1 MILETLKENFKNI
14 VVFDFE
20 FTQDI
25 DEKGERAAPLCA
37 VYKEIKSGKYYRCMG
52 DDLKKLPFNT
62 KETLFVPFNAVAEA
76 SCFMSLGI
84 KLPKYWWTYL

>member
-1 MILETLKENFKNI
+1 MYELRREL
-14 VVFDFE
+14 VFDFE

-52 DDLKKLPFNT
+52 DDLKKSHLSCSAS
-62 KETLFVPFNAVAEA
+62 FV
-76 SCFMSLGI
+76 
-84 KLPKYWWTYL
+84 

>member
-37 VYKEIKSGKYYRCMG
+37 VYKEIKSGKYYRCIG
-52 DDLKKLPFNT
+52 DDLKYF
-62 KETLFVPFNAVAEA
+62 LFHFSA
-76 SCFMSLGI
+76 G
-84 KLPKYWWTYL
+84 

>member
-25 DEKGERAAPLCA
+25 DEKGERA
-37 VYKEIKSGKYYRCMG
+37 S
-52 DDLKKLPFNT
+52 
-62 KETLFVPFNAVAEA
+62 TL
-76 SCFMSLGI
+76 
-84 KLPKYWWTYL
+84 

>member
-37 VYKEIKSGKYYRCMG
+37 VYKEIKSGK
-52 DDLKKLPFNT
+52 
-62 KETLFVPFNAVAEA
+62 
-76 SCFMSLGI
+76 
-84 KLPKYWWTYL
+84 